1 MVSTGSG
8 GASIERQCAPRL
20 ISEGGLSHA
29 TDGRGS
35 GCCFVVALLQFFTEQ
50 RMDYAF
56 KTGNELLEN
65 CSAPPS
71 SGPYVACFSYI
82 SGVADTLSMMNIAC
96 TSPLGGNERQMT
108 DLVAN
113 RLRAHPEI
121 RHYAAAGEVLLALK
135 DSFPCR

>member
-1 MVSTGSG
+1 MRPTAVVLV
-8 GASIERQCAPRL
+8 A
-20 ISEGGLSHA
+20 GLLWPCSSFSQ
-29 TDGRGS
+29 TP
-35 GCCFVVALLQFFTEQ
+35 EQ
-50 RMDYAF
+50 RMNYAF

-71 SGPYVACFSYI
+71 TGPYVACFSYI
-82 SGVADTLSMMNIAC
+82 SGVADTLSMMKIAC

-135 DSFPCR
+135 DNFPYH